1 MTGRDRDNL
10 KTLDYSEK
18 EKGRERK
25 RERVRE
31 REREYRMLDKLSLL
45 VIMVDMGTHILLYKN
60 YIFLHVEYLDEG

>member
-1 MTGRDRDNL
+1 MADIIITISQERER
-10 KTLDYSEK
+10 EK
-18 EKGRERK
+18 ERES
-25 RERVRE
+25 ERE